1 MRSLATDLS
10 DGVKLVQLMEIM
22 GDTTLGRFYMNPR
35 MRVQK
40 AENVNLALEFI
51 KSRGVVLTNVGAED
65 IVDGN
70 LKLILGMIWTL
81 ILRFTIADIRY
92 VSVRSRRLELSWTL
106 AMSLARVEFA
116 DVVLHP
122 LDRPGLISNTI
133 LMQRGGRHCQ
143 RGSAAMVSEENSA
156 VSRSRGDQLY
166 YILQGRTRVVCLDS
180 PPSSGSSQ
188 LRRIAK
194 ERPSRLHANRL
205 PDRRT
210 PPRHPTAARRR
221 GLVRSPKARRTQCH
235 DVCRPVLPRFQ
246 LDGAS

>member
-81 ILRFTIADIRY
+81 ILRFTIADIRCVLQCSHSFRNCALTAFPY
-92 VSVRSRRLELSWTL
+92 RAFPRNLS
-106 AMSLARVEFA
+106 
-116 DVVLHP
+116 
-122 LDRPGLISNTI
+122 
-133 LMQRGGRHCQ
+133 
-143 RGSAAMVSEENSA
+143 
-156 VSRSRGDQLY
+156 
-166 YILQGRTRVVCLDS
+166 
-180 PPSSGSSQ
+180 
-188 LRRIAK
+188 
-194 ERPSRLHANRL
+194 AN
-205 PDRRT
+205 
-210 PPRHPTAARRR
+210 
-221 GLVRSPKARRTQCH
+221 
-235 DVCRPVLPRFQ
+235 
-246 LDGAS
+246 